1 MSFYVVPEE
10 RVDELWP
17 LLASFLKPALDV
29 AGEIYLEN
37 LYDEVKQ
44 EYVLLWV
51 GYSEELGIYGSAIT
65 QVIQHP
71 KRKVFLIKYLG
82 AKTGAMN
89 PVLDTTM
96 SMFRRFATEL
106 ECDVIQLYGRK
117 GWVDVLKPYG
127 YTPVRYICE
136 LDLKG

>member
-1 MSFYVVPEE
+1 MSLYVVPEE
-10 RVDELWP
+10 QVDELWP
-17 LLASFLKPALDV
+17 LLASFLKPSLDV

-44 EYVLLWV
+44 GYVLLWV

-82 AKTGAMN
+82 TKTGAMN
-89 PVLDTTM
+89 PVLDTAM
-96 SMFRRFATEL
+96 SIFRRFATEL